1 MFKPPSSRPEAIE
14 QILRQRCES
23 EFPGVTWEE
32 MDAAVVASSMS
43 EEEPNFDCAE
53 GTDKIVS
60 KAVWFRKNH
69 REKLRARVR
78 TRRVPVPVGL

>member
-1 MFKPPSSRPEAIE
+1 VFNPPSSRSEAIE
-14 QILRQRCES
+14 QILRQRCEL
-23 EFPGVTWEE
+23 EFSGITWEE
-32 MDAAVVASSMS
+32 MNAAVEASSMS

>member
-53 GTDKIVS
+53 GADKIVS
-60 KAVWFRKNH
+60 KAVWFRKTH

-78 TRRVPVPVGL
+78 TRRVAVPVGL